1 MQIQTSGYPLAVSK
15 KLVTIIQREFE
26 KSNID
31 SSAGFILNFRDPD
44 YSTESGGY
52 HPVEIA
58 VDDYGCIQYITDFA
72 YFGSGPFAELD
83 REIDF
88 DFSRRVFQHMG
99 REFPIERGAALFR
112 MWQANFCEYVD
123 RQVFEVSIFSH
134 SL

>member
-1 MQIQTSGYPLAVSK
+1 MQIQTSDYPLAVSE
-15 KLVTIIQREFE
+15 KLVFIIQREFE

-44 YSTESGGY
+44 YSIGSCGY
-52 HPVEIA
+52 HPVKIA
-58 VDDYGCIQYITDFA
+58 VDKQGCIQYITDFA

-99 REFPIERGAALFR
+99 REFPIERGASLFCI
-112 MWQANFCEYVD
+112 WQANFCEYVE
-123 RQVFEVSIFSH
+123 RQVFEVAIYRH
-134 SL
+134 SV

>member
-1 MQIQTSGYPLAVSK
+1 MQMQTSGYPLAVSK
-15 KLVTIIQREFE
+15 KLVLIIQREFE

-44 YSTESGGY
+44 YSAESGGY
-52 HPVEIA
+52 HPIEIA
-58 VDDYGCIQYITDFA
+58 VDKHSRIQYITEFA

-99 REFPIERGAALFR
+99 REFPIERGASLFSI
-112 MWQANFCEYVD
+112 WQANFCEYVE
-123 RQVFEVSIFSH
+123 RQVFEVSIFRH